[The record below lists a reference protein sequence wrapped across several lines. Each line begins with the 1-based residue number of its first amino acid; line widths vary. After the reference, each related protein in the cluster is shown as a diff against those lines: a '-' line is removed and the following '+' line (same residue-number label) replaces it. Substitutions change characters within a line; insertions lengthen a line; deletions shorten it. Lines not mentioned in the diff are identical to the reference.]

1 MDPNPQT
8 IHQLEPVRELLLIA
22 AHTHADALAIFRR
35 NPQPAINALIA
46 VDRTIK
52 PREAYDLIS
61 QTLATIQTTRP
72 EVHPL

>member
-8 IHQLEPVRELLLIA
+8 INQLEPVRELLLIA
-22 AHTHADALAIFRR
+22 AHTHADALALFRR

-46 VDRTIK
+46 LDRTIR
-52 PREAYDLIS
+52 PHQAYDLIAD
-61 QTLATIQTTRP
+61 TLATIQTTRP